1 MIFGKPHQIAIKSF
15 FALFGIFPAKS
26 RKYEQL
32 IADQTKVEQLTIWL
46 NLLKRIPEDKV
57 SYFARNIE
65 FSHSQFFRIFSSPR
79 SLQENGMVF
88 LWKSALATGKD

>member
-1 MIFGKPHQIAIKSF
+1 MISGKPHQIAIKSF
-15 FALFGIFPAKS
+15 FALFGIYPAKS

-32 IADQTKVEQLTIWL
+32 IADRTKVEQLTIWL

-57 SYFARNIE
+57 TYFARNIE
-65 FSHSQFFRIFSSPR
+65 FSHSQFFQDLFVSSELAGKR
-79 SLQENGMVF
+79 DGF